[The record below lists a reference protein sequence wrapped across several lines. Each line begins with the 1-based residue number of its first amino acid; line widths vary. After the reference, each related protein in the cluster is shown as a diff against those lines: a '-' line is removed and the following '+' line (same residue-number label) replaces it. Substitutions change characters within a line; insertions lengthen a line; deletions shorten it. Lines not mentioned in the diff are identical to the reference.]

1 MNYSGKNNYKDFL
14 EFLHVNYEGI
24 QEYEVFTNDLSV
36 LSYLGEEENQ
46 LIFAMINGENVFDE
60 QCRIYGVRVPV
71 GELKAENPEVIDE
84 VKKEQYVLRDNVAQ
98 IALWPT
104 ADLMITFSQL
114 LGIKGKFFF
123 EPGFARNV
131 VLAKEFAKPINLRFI
146 TKRKNNRVFLY
157 GVAGDYY
164 TKEDENLIPDLL
176 TECEK
181 RYGKMSGCEW
191 EMSDQ
196 LIKIFCQF
204 RGLPTVSGYE
214 LGVFI
219 QTSNV
224 MTSSFRCK
232 FVLKKGSL
240 MIPLDGVVKKHTKK
254 LIGQDIAEE
263 LFAKEECFDIARKNL
278 KENYTKD
285 VLKSA
290 KDSKIYN
297 ILGKKRLKQIFPS
310 WKGGIER
317 SKDEMIRE
325 SERMLESM
333 SLKTY
338 LHERACQL
346 LGYIL
351 MNE

>member
-1 MNYSGKNNYKDFL
+1 
-14 EFLHVNYEGI
+14 
-24 QEYEVFTNDLSV
+24 
-36 LSYLGEEENQ
+36 
-46 LIFAMINGENVFDE
+46 
-60 QCRIYGVRVPV
+60 
-71 GELKAENPEVIDE
+71 
-84 VKKEQYVLRDNVAQ
+84 
-98 IALWPT
+98 
-104 ADLMITFSQL
+104 
-114 LGIKGKFFF
+114 
-123 EPGFARNV
+123 
-131 VLAKEFAKPINLRFI
+131 
-146 TKRKNNRVFLY
+146 
-157 GVAGDYY
+157 
-164 TKEDENLIPDLL
+164 
-176 TECEK
+176 
-181 RYGKMSGCEW
+181 
-191 EMSDQ
+191 
-196 LIKIFCQF
+196 
-204 RGLPTVSGYE
+204 
-214 LGVFI
+214 
-219 QTSNV
+219 
-224 MTSSFRCK
+224 
-232 FVLKKGSL
+232 

-333 SLKTY
+333 SLKTD